1 MSIIAKVTLKF
12 DPNEILNAMKK
23 SSEMSAEVR
32 RVINM
37 ANKRISRI
45 KEDNTVISP
54 ALKALQKQGID
65 KFALRGQTWEQQKE
79 TYFRAIEYLNQE
91 SSSLGGARR
100 FTKEFLEKS
109 GLHSE
114 GGSPEQ
120 EEKYREYASSIIDEY
135 GSDVMNNDR
144 LMYNAVA
151 QYFYDMKVEQ
161 AQNAIERG
169 TMEDIARDD
178 KQMRD
183 NAKEISKAMET
194 IIEIDEK
201 QMQDKDKEFSKDME
215 IIIE

>member
-1 MSIIAKVTLKF
+1 MDVKFIVKVNI
-12 DPNEILNAMKK
+12 DPNEILNAFEK
-23 SSEMSAEVR
+23 SSSMSKEVR
-32 RVINM
+32 RIVNM

-45 KEDNTVISP
+45 NADNTVISP
-54 ALKALQKQGID
+54 ALKALQKQGIE

-109 GLHSE
+109 GLHSK

-120 EEKYREYASSIIDEY
+120 DEKYREYASSIIDEY

-151 QYFYDMKVEQ
+151 QYFYDMRVEQ
-161 AQNAIERG
+161 AQNAIEQG
-169 TMEDIARDD
+169 TMKDIASVDR
-178 KQMRD
+178 QMRD
-183 NAKEISKAMET
+183 NANKIADEIAD
-194 IIEIDEK
+194 IVD
-201 QMQDKDKEFSKDME
+201 DMTS
-215 IIIE
+215 

>member
-1 MSIIAKVTLKF
+1 MSISAKLKF

-23 SSEMSAEVR
+23 TSEMSTEVR
-32 RVINM
+32 RIVNM

-45 KEDNTVISP
+45 NADNTVISP
-54 ALKALQKQGID
+54 ALKALQKQGIE

-79 TYFRAIEYLNQE
+79 TYFRAVEYLNQE
-91 SSSLGGARR
+91 SSTLGGARK

-109 GLHSE
+109 GLHSK

-120 EEKYREYASSIIDEY
+120 DEKYREYASSIIDEY

-151 QYFYDMKVEQ
+151 QFFYDMKVEQ

-169 TMEDIARDD
+169 TMEDIARDE

-183 NAKEISKAMET
+183 TANDISKDLET
-194 IIEIDEK
+194 IIEVTTK
-201 QMQDKDKEFSKDME
+201 KV
-215 IIIE
+215 

>member
-1 MSIIAKVTLKF
+1 MDVKFIVKVNI
-12 DPNEILNAMKK
+12 DPNEILNAFEK
-23 SSEMSAEVR
+23 SSSMSKEVR
-32 RVINM
+32 RIVNM

-45 KEDNTVISP
+45 NADNTVISP
-54 ALKALQKQGID
+54 ALKALHKQGID

-109 GLHSE
+109 GLHSK

-120 EEKYREYASSIIDEY
+120 DEKYREYASSIIDEY

-151 QYFYDMKVEQ
+151 QFFYDMKVEQ
-161 AQNAIERG
+161 AQNAIEQG
-169 TMEDIARDD
+169 TLKDVASADR
-178 KQMRD
+178 QMRD
-183 NAKEISKAMET
+183 NANKIADA
-194 IIEIDEK
+194 IADIVD
-201 QMQDKDKEFSKDME
+201 DMTS
-215 IIIE
+215 

>member
-1 MSIIAKVTLKF
+1 MSITAKVTIKY

-23 SSEMSAEVR
+23 TSDMSAEVR
-32 RVINM
+32 RIVNM
-37 ANKRISRI
+37 ANKRITRI
-45 KEDNTVISP
+45 KSDKTVISP

-65 KFALRGQTWEQQKE
+65 RFALRGQTWEQQKE

-91 SSSLGGARR
+91 SSSLGGARK

-109 GLHSE
+109 GLHSK

-120 EEKYREYASSIIDEY
+120 EEKYRNYAESIIDEY

-161 AQNAIERG
+161 AQNEIERG
-169 TMEDIARDD
+169 TMEAIARDD

-183 NAKEISKAMET
+183 TANDISKAIET
-194 IIEIDEK
+194 IIEVTAK
-201 QMQDKDKEFSKDME
+201 KV
-215 IIIE
+215 

>member
-1 MSIIAKVTLKF
+1 MSETGDAKLTITVNI
-12 DPNEILNAMKK
+12 DPNDILNSFEK
-23 SSEMSAEVR
+23 SSAMSKEVR
-32 RVINM
+32 RIVNM

-45 KEDNTVISP
+45 TADNTVISP

-91 SSSLGGARR
+91 SSSLGGARK

-109 GLHSE
+109 GLQSKS
-114 GGSPEQ
+114 GSPEQ
-120 EEKYREYASSIIDEY
+120 EEKYREYASSIIEEY

-161 AQNAIERG
+161 AQNAIEQG
-169 TMEDIARDD
+169 TMRDLASAD
-178 KQMRD
+178 RQMRD
-183 NAKEISKAMET
+183 NANEVADAIAD
-194 IIEIDEK
+194 IVD
-201 QMQDKDKEFSKDME
+201 DMTS
-215 IIIE
+215 

>member
-1 MSIIAKVTLKF
+1 MSETGDAKLTITVNI
-12 DPNEILNAMKK
+12 DPNDILNSFEK
-23 SSEMSAEVR
+23 SSAMSKEVR
-32 RVINM
+32 RIVNM

-45 KEDNTVISP
+45 NADNTVISP
-54 ALKALQKQGID
+54 AVKALQKQGID

-91 SSSLGGARR
+91 SSSLGGARK

-109 GLHSE
+109 GLHSK

-161 AQNAIERG
+161 AQNAIEQG
-169 TMEDIARDD
+169 TMRDLASAD
-178 KQMRD
+178 RQMRD
-183 NAKEISKAMET
+183 NANEVADAIAD
-194 IIEIDEK
+194 IVD
-201 QMQDKDKEFSKDME
+201 DMTS
-215 IIIE
+215 

>member
-1 MSIIAKVTLKF
+1 MSETGDTKLTITVNI
-12 DPNEILNAMKK
+12 DPNDILNSFEK
-23 SSEMSAEVR
+23 SSAMSKEVR
-32 RVINM
+32 RVVNM

-45 KEDNTVISP
+45 NADNTVISP

-91 SSSLGGARR
+91 SSSLGGARK
-100 FTKEFLEKS
+100 FTNEFLEKS
-109 GLHSE
+109 GLQSK
-114 GGSPEQ
+114 GSSPEQ

-161 AQNAIERG
+161 AQNAIEQG
-169 TMEDIARDD
+169 TMRDLASAER
-178 KQMRD
+178 QMRD
-183 NAKEISKAMET
+183 NANEVSDAIAD
-194 IIEIDEK
+194 IVD
-201 QMQDKDKEFSKDME
+201 DMTS
-215 IIIE
+215 

>member
-1 MSIIAKVTLKF
+1 MSISVKVTIKY

-23 SSEMSAEVR
+23 TSDMSAEVR
-32 RVINM
+32 RVVNM
-37 ANKRISRI
+37 ANKRITRI
-45 KEDNTVISP
+45 KSDKTVISP

-91 SSSLGGARR
+91 SSSLGGARK

-109 GLHSE
+109 GLHSK

-120 EEKYREYASSIIDEY
+120 EEKYRNYAESIIDEY
-135 GSDVMNNDR
+135 GSEVVNNDR
-144 LMYNAVA
+144 LIYNAVA

-161 AQNAIERG
+161 AQNEIERG

-183 NAKEISKAMET
+183 TANDISKAIET
-194 IIEIDEK
+194 IIEVTAK
-201 QMQDKDKEFSKDME
+201 KV
-215 IIIE
+215 

>member
-1 MSIIAKVTLKF
+1 MSISAKVTIKY

-23 SSEMSAEVR
+23 TSDMSAEVR
-32 RVINM
+32 RIVNM
-37 ANKRISRI
+37 ANKRITRI
-45 KEDNTVISP
+45 KSDKSVISP

-91 SSSLGGARR
+91 SSSLGGARK

-109 GLHSE
+109 GLHSK

-161 AQNAIERG
+161 AQNAIEQG
-169 TMEDIARDD
+169 TMEDIARND

-183 NAKEISKAMET
+183 TANDINKAIET
-194 IIEIDEK
+194 IIEVTAK
-201 QMQDKDKEFSKDME
+201 KV
-215 IIIE
+215 

>member
-1 MSIIAKVTLKF
+1 MSISVKVTIKY

-23 SSEMSAEVR
+23 TSDMSAEVR
-32 RVINM
+32 RIVNM
-37 ANKRISRI
+37 ANKRITRI
-45 KEDNTVISP
+45 KSDKSVISP

-91 SSSLGGARR
+91 SSSLGGARK

-109 GLHSE
+109 GLHSK

-135 GSDVMNNDR
+135 GSEVMNNDR

-161 AQNAIERG
+161 AQNAIEQG
-169 TMEDIARDD
+169 TMEDIARND

-183 NAKEISKAMET
+183 TANDINKAIET
-194 IIEIDEK
+194 IIEVTAK
-201 QMQDKDKEFSKDME
+201 KV
-215 IIIE
+215 

>member
-1 MSIIAKVTLKF
+1 MSSISAKVTIKY

-23 SSEMSAEVR
+23 TSDMSAEVR
-32 RVINM
+32 RIVNM

-45 KEDNTVISP
+45 KSDKTVISP
-54 ALKALQKQGID
+54 ALKALQKQGIN

-91 SSSLGGARR
+91 SSSLGGARK
-100 FTKEFLEKS
+100 FTNEFLEKS
-109 GLHSE
+109 GLHSK

-161 AQNAIERG
+161 AQNAIEHG
-169 TMEDIARDD
+169 TMEDIARND

-183 NAKEISKAMET
+183 TANDISKAIET
-194 IIEIDEK
+194 IIEVTAK
-201 QMQDKDKEFSKDME
+201 KV
-215 IIIE
+215 

>member
-1 MSIIAKVTLKF
+1 MSETGDAKLTITVNI
-12 DPNEILNAMKK
+12 DPNDILNSFEK
-23 SSEMSAEVR
+23 SSAMSKEVR
-32 RVINM
+32 RIVNM

-45 KEDNTVISP
+45 NADNTVISP
-54 ALKALQKQGID
+54 AVKALQKQGID

-91 SSSLGGARR
+91 SSSLGGARK

-109 GLHSE
+109 GLHSK

-120 EEKYREYASSIIDEY
+120 EEKYREYASSIIEEY

-161 AQNAIERG
+161 AQNAIEQG
-169 TMEDIARDD
+169 TMRDLASAD
-178 KQMRD
+178 RQMRD
-183 NAKEISKAMET
+183 NANEVADAIAD
-194 IIEIDEK
+194 IVD
-201 QMQDKDKEFSKDME
+201 DMTS
-215 IIIE
+215 

>member
-1 MSIIAKVTLKF
+1 MDVKFIVKVNI
-12 DPNEILNAMKK
+12 DPNEILNAFEK
-23 SSEMSAEVR
+23 SSSMSKEVR
-32 RVINM
+32 RIVNM

-45 KEDNTVISP
+45 NADNTVISP
-54 ALKALQKQGID
+54 ALKALHKQGID

-109 GLHSE
+109 GLHSK

-120 EEKYREYASSIIDEY
+120 DEKYREYASSIIDEY

-151 QYFYDMKVEQ
+151 QFFYDMKVEQ
-161 AQNAIERG
+161 AQNAIEQG
-169 TMEDIARDD
+169 TMKDIASVDR
-178 KQMRD
+178 QMRD
-183 NAKEISKAMET
+183 NANKIADEIAD
-194 IIEIDEK
+194 IVD
-201 QMQDKDKEFSKDME
+201 DMTS
-215 IIIE
+215 

>member
-1 MSIIAKVTLKF
+1 MSETGDTKLTITVNI
-12 DPNEILNAMKK
+12 DPNDILNSFEKT
-23 SSEMSAEVR
+23 SSMSKEVR
-32 RVINM
+32 RIVNM

-45 KEDNTVISP
+45 NADKTVISP

-65 KFALRGQTWEQQKE
+65 RFALRGQTWEQQKE

-91 SSSLGGARR
+91 SSSLGGARK

-109 GLHSE
+109 GLHSK

-120 EEKYREYASSIIDEY
+120 EEKYRNYAESIIDEY

-161 AQNAIERG
+161 AQNAIEQG
-169 TMEDIARDD
+169 TMRDLATAER
-178 KQMRD
+178 QMRD
-183 NAKEISKAMET
+183 NANEVSDAIAD
-194 IIEIDEK
+194 IVD
-201 QMQDKDKEFSKDME
+201 DMTS
-215 IIIE
+215 

>member
-1 MSIIAKVTLKF
+1 MDVKFIVKVNI
-12 DPNEILNAMKK
+12 DPNEILNAFEK
-23 SSEMSAEVR
+23 SSSMSKEVR
-32 RVINM
+32 RIVNM

-45 KEDNTVISP
+45 NADNTVISP
-54 ALKALQKQGID
+54 ALKALHKQGID

-91 SSSLGGARR
+91 SSSLGGARK

-114 GGSPEQ
+114 GSSPEQ
-120 EEKYREYASSIIDEY
+120 AEKYREYASSIIDEY

-161 AQNAIERG
+161 AQNAIEQG
-169 TMEDIARDD
+169 TMKDIASVDR
-178 KQMRD
+178 QMRD
-183 NAKEISKAMET
+183 NANKIADAIADIVDDITS
-194 IIEIDEK
+194 
-201 QMQDKDKEFSKDME
+201 
-215 IIIE
+215 

>member
-1 MSIIAKVTLKF
+1 MSISAKVTIKY

-23 SSEMSAEVR
+23 TSDMSAEVR
-32 RVINM
+32 RIVNM
-37 ANKRISRI
+37 ANKRITRI
-45 KEDNTVISP
+45 KSDKTVISP

-91 SSSLGGARR
+91 SSSLGGARK
-100 FTKEFLEKS
+100 FTNEFLEKS
-109 GLHSE
+109 GLHSK

-120 EEKYREYASSIIDEY
+120 EEKYRNYAESIIDEY
-135 GSDVMNNDR
+135 GSEVMNNDR

-161 AQNAIERG
+161 AQNEIERG

-183 NAKEISKAMET
+183 TANDISKAIET
-194 IIEIDEK
+194 IIEVTAK
-201 QMQDKDKEFSKDME
+201 KV
-215 IIIE
+215 

>member
-1 MSIIAKVTLKF
+1 MSETGDTKLTITVNI
-12 DPNEILNAMKK
+12 DPNDILNSFEK
-23 SSEMSAEVR
+23 SSAMSNEVR
-32 RVINM
+32 RVVNM

-45 KEDNTVISP
+45 NADNTVISP

-91 SSSLGGARR
+91 SSSLGGARK

-109 GLHSE
+109 GLHSK

-161 AQNAIERG
+161 AQNAIEQG
-169 TMEDIARDD
+169 TLRDLASAD
-178 KQMRD
+178 RQMRD
-183 NAKEISKAMET
+183 NANEVADAIAD
-194 IIEIDEK
+194 IVD
-201 QMQDKDKEFSKDME
+201 DMTS
-215 IIIE
+215 

>member
-1 MSIIAKVTLKF
+1 MDVKFIVKVNI
-12 DPNEILNAMKK
+12 DPNEILNAFEK
-23 SSEMSAEVR
+23 SSSMSKEVR
-32 RVINM
+32 RIVNM

-45 KEDNTVISP
+45 NADNTVISP
-54 ALKALQKQGID
+54 ALKALHKQGID

-91 SSSLGGARR
+91 SSSLGGARK

-109 GLHSE
+109 GLHSK

-161 AQNAIERG
+161 AQNAIEQG
-169 TMEDIARDD
+169 TMRDVASAD
-178 KQMRD
+178 RQMRD
-183 NAKEISKAMET
+183 NANKIADEIAD
-194 IIEIDEK
+194 IVD
-201 QMQDKDKEFSKDME
+201 DMTS
-215 IIIE
+215 

>member
-1 MSIIAKVTLKF
+1 MSIRAKLKF

-23 SSEMSAEVR
+23 TSEMSAEVR
-32 RVINM
+32 RIVNM

-45 KEDNTVISP
+45 NADNTVISP
-54 ALKALQKQGID
+54 ALKALHKQGID

-91 SSSLGGARR
+91 SSTLGGARK

-109 GLHSE
+109 GLHSK

-120 EEKYREYASSIIDEY
+120 DEKYREYASSIIDEY

-151 QYFYDMKVEQ
+151 QFFYDMKVEQ
-161 AQNAIERG
+161 ARNAIERG
-169 TMEDIARDD
+169 TMEYIARDE

-183 NAKEISKAMET
+183 TANDISKDLET
-194 IIEIDEK
+194 IIEVTAK
-201 QMQDKDKEFSKDME
+201 KV
-215 IIIE
+215 

>member
-1 MSIIAKVTLKF
+1 MDVKFIVKVNI
-12 DPNEILNAMKK
+12 DPNEILNAFEK
-23 SSEMSAEVR
+23 SSSMSKEVR
-32 RVINM
+32 RIVNM

-45 KEDNTVISP
+45 NADNTVISP
-54 ALKALQKQGID
+54 ALKALHKQGID

-91 SSSLGGARR
+91 SSSLGGARK

-109 GLHSE
+109 GLHSK

-151 QYFYDMKVEQ
+151 QFFYDMKVEQ
-161 AQNAIERG
+161 AQNAIEQG
-169 TMEDIARDD
+169 TMKDVASADR
-178 KQMRD
+178 QMRD
-183 NAKEISKAMET
+183 NANKIADA
-194 IIEIDEK
+194 IADIVD
-201 QMQDKDKEFSKDME
+201 DMTS
-215 IIIE
+215 

>member
-1 MSIIAKVTLKF
+1 MDVKFIVKVNI
-12 DPNEILNAMKK
+12 DPNEILNAFEK
-23 SSEMSAEVR
+23 SSSMSKEVR
-32 RVINM
+32 RIVNM

-45 KEDNTVISP
+45 NADNTVISP
-54 ALKALQKQGID
+54 ALKALQKQGIE

-91 SSSLGGARR
+91 SSSLGGARK

-114 GGSPEQ
+114 GSSPEQ
-120 EEKYREYASSIIDEY
+120 AEKYREYASSIIDEY

-161 AQNAIERG
+161 AQNAIEQG
-169 TMEDIARDD
+169 TMKDIASVDR
-178 KQMRD
+178 QMRD
-183 NAKEISKAMET
+183 NANKIADEIAD
-194 IIEIDEK
+194 IVD
-201 QMQDKDKEFSKDME
+201 DMTS
-215 IIIE
+215 